1 MFTPEVVVVMSKA
14 VTLAAARGPRFSI
27 PDRSGRLL
35 HDGIPQRRARRV
47 ALRGTPTGSA
57 KRVLKMPGDEQPPA

>member
-1 MFTPEVVVVMSKA
+1 
-14 VTLAAARGPRFSI
+14 
-27 PDRSGRLL
+27 
-35 HDGIPQRRARRV
+35 V